1 MIRNR
6 EGAHRDIAEAAGWY
20 RRWRP
25 AYEGRFFERL
35 RETVRRIEDA
45 PLSCAIAMEAEG
57 VRKARVKRSP
67 YSIAY
72 RVLTENEIEIIAV
85 AHGARKPGWWTRR
98 LRQPEGAQE
107 KQGLRKR

>member
-1 MIRNR
+1 MIRYR
-6 EGAHRDIAEAAGWY
+6 EGALRDIAEAAGWY
-20 RRWRP
+20 RRRRP
-25 AYEGRFFERL
+25 AYEAKFFERL

-72 RVLTENEIEIIAV
+72 RMLTEDEIEIIAV
-85 AHGARKPGWWTRR
+85 VHGARKPGWWTRR
-98 LRQPEGAQE
+98 FRRPEGAQE
-107 KQGLRKR
+107 KQGPRKR

>member
-1 MIRNR
+1 MIRYR
-6 EGAHRDIAEAAGWY
+6 VGALRDIAEAAGWY
-20 RRWRP
+20 RSRRP

-45 PLSCAIAMEAEG
+45 PLSCAFAMEAEG
-57 VRKARVKRSP
+57 VRKARVTRSP

-72 RVLTENEIEIIAV
+72 TVLTEDEIEIIAV
-85 AHGARKPGWWTRR
+85 VHGARKPGWWTRR
-98 LRQPEGAQE
+98 LRRPEGVRE